1 MQFLQLNHYKIASYD
16 AIILLQNRLK
26 FRLTN
31 AIENLKNKTSNNEKF
46 KQYFQFL
53 GINPDNLDV
62 DQVAEDIK
70 NVNGK

>member
-1 MQFLQLNHYKIASYD
+1 MNQSKEHIEAK
-16 AIILLQNRLK
+16 
-26 FRLTN
+26 N

-53 GINPDNLDV
+53 GINPDKLDV
-62 DQVAEDIK
+62 DQVAENIK